1 MAEKNNFVH
10 GIAYGKLYLA
20 GEYAILED
28 YSKALITSV
37 DKKIIAFVEPANEIT
52 IFDTLNKISVGLYEK
67 NDNFKL
73 IQEFLIFLQQYTQSD
88 KKFALTIYNELH
100 GDDKKYGLGSSGAVL
115 VAITK
120 AILNFE
126 KIAFDNTII
135 FKLVTLFN
143 ITHNISGSMGD
154 VAASL
159 TKGITYY
166 QKFNS
171 SSVKELI
178 ANHSIVEII
187 NADWDGLIIKNIV
200 PKASINI
207 FARWT
212 GECVDTKEH
221 VKLWKENKDNFKEEY
236 SKFVSKSNSL
246 VTDLAVNLSDGNTSE
261 ALENFRQLRNNLHY
275 LESFSNIPMET
286 ITMKKYID
294 TYPAGKQSGSG
305 SGDIVLGFDKS
316 DAQFNLILNLEKL

>member
-52 IFDTLNKISVGLYEK
+52 IFDTVHKISIGLYEK

-73 IQEFLIFLQQYTQSD
+73 IQEFLIFLQQYTQSN

-100 GDDKKYGLGSSGAVL
+100 GEDKKYGLGSSGAVL
-115 VAITK
+115 VAIAK
-120 AILNFE
+120 AMLNFE
-126 KIAFDNTII
+126 KIKFDDITI
-135 FKLVTLFN
+135 FKLVALFN
-143 ITHNISGSMGD
+143 LTHNISGSMGD

-171 SSVKELI
+171 LFVKELI
-178 ANHSIVEII
+178 ENNSITEII
-187 NADWDGLIIKNIV
+187 NTDWDGLIIKNII
-200 PKASINI
+200 PKAPINV

-212 GECVDTKEH
+212 GESVDTKEH

-236 SKFVSKSNSL
+236 SKFVSNSNSL
-246 VTDLAVNLSDGNTSE
+246 VKDLSTNLENGNTSE
-261 ALENFRQLRNNLHY
+261 VLENFRQLRNNLHY

-286 ITMKKYID
+286 ISMKKYID

>member
-10 GIAYGKLYLA
+10 GIAYGKLYIA

-52 IFDTLNKISVGLYEK
+52 IFDTVHKISIGLYEK

-73 IQEFLIFLQQYTQSD
+73 IQEFLIFLQQYTQSN

-100 GDDKKYGLGSSGAVL
+100 GEDKKYGLGSSGAVL
-115 VAITK
+115 VAIAK
-120 AILNFE
+120 AMLNFE
-126 KIAFDNTII
+126 KIKFGDITI

-143 ITHNISGSMGD
+143 LTHNISGSMGD

-178 ANHSIVEII
+178 ANHSIVETI
-187 NADWDGLIIKNIV
+187 NTDWDGLIIKNIV
-200 PKASINI
+200 PKALINV

-212 GECVDTKEH
+212 GESVDTKEH

-261 ALENFRQLRNNLHY
+261 VLENFRQLRNNLHY